1 MSPAPATRER
11 GAAHAASA
19 PPSPRLWLTHTLP
32 PPHAHPQR
40 PARRARLVARATGEP
55 QLQKPV
61 ARPAAP
67 AEPAAAAPPAAA
79 ADAATDAPTAGA
91 AAAAAPPSGVTVE
104 FQRQQAKAM
113 QAYFRAKADEK
124 VASAGPRFGW
134 TARNEILNG
143 RWVMMGFAIGLLT
156 EYATGVSF
164 INQIGLIV
172 SNLGIIDLG
181 D

>member
-1 MSPAPATRER
+1 VSPAPATRER